1 MRDKV
6 TIGTYHFVFV
16 ILNFVSAIVDIT
28 QSLVQS
34 KSICILQLIN
44 GICKDLQKL
53 LKYFSGTA
61 IFTFLNTILLS
72 TEIDSPMKLD
82 LYVKDVELTVETLSG
97 FSAIFTGDSSF
108 LNCHKLPE
116 VSE

>member
-6 TIGTYHFVFV
+6 AIGTYHVVFV
-16 ILNFVSAIVDIT
+16 ILNFVSAIE
-28 QSLVQS
+28 
-34 KSICILQLIN
+34 SICILQLLN
-44 GICKDLQKL
+44 GISKDLQKL

-72 TEIDSPMKLD
+72 TVIDSPMKLD

-97 FSAIFTGDSSF
+97 FSAFFTRDSSL
-108 LNCHKLPE
+108 LNCYKFPE